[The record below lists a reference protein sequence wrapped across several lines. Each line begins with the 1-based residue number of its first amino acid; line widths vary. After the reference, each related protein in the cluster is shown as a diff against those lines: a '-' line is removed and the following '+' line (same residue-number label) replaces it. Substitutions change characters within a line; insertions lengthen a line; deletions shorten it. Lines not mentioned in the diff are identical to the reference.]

1 MTMTA
6 ATLPNL
12 IADLDVAAKAG
23 SPGRGDPTLAQ
34 VTNLLVSNV
43 DRLGESQ
50 ISALDDVLVRLIG
63 RTEAESLAQLSEAL
77 SRIELAPRGTIRKLA
92 FHDDSLVAAP
102 VLRNSSR
109 VSEGDLIE
117 IAHTLS
123 QQHLLAIS

>member
-23 SPGRGDPTLAQ
+23 SPGRGDRTLAQ
-34 VTNLLVSNV
+34 LTNLLVSNV

-50 ISALDDVLVRLIG
+50 ICALDDVLVRLIE
-63 RTEAESLAQLSEAL
+63 RTEAESLVQLSEAL
-77 SRIELAPRGTIRKLA
+77 SKVELAPRGTIRKLA
-92 FHDDSLVAAP
+92 FHDAPAVATP

-109 VSEGDLIE
+109 LSEADLIE
-117 IAHTLS
+117 ISGTL
-123 QQHLLAIS
+123 